1 MRRLLLALLVS
12 GTAILAVGQAPKVE
26 AAKDCVHLR
35 YYFYTGPGGTE
46 CGLMYLY
53 CSGNQVQ
60 TGCETPYY
68 TLYGGCACP

>member
-12 GTAILAVGQAPKVE
+12 GTAILAVGQAPRVE

-46 CGLMYLY
+46 CGLTYVY
-53 CSGNQVQ
+53 CNAEPVH
-60 TGCETPYY
+60 TGCETAYY